1 MFEGGLHVEEVK
13 HASFA
18 GAKKT
23 MKLLD
28 GSESPRSRP
37 KRDVI
42 KAAKEKGIT
51 KKNVVN
57 PPFQTL
63 KEVMLAQLTLGL
75 KISFINRILFV
86 AHLSNKRCRLEI
98 AKRGKSPFSLSNS
111 FHSWIMT
118 NYKKL
123 HTLNCH

>member
-1 MFEGGLHVEEVK
+1 
-13 HASFA
+13 
-18 GAKKT
+18 

-37 KRDVI
+37 KRNVI

-51 KKNVVN
+51 KKNAVN

-98 AKRGKSPFSLSNS
+98 VKRGKSPFSLSNS

-123 HTLNCH
+123 HTLNCHWVGLMFPFFSNKLGC